1 MSWAFGFLLLAC
13 FAGIVAFGGFASGP
27 ATSVAWLLFAVFIV
41 LMIVKAVSRALRKDG
56 QT

>member
-13 FAGIVAFGGFASGP
+13 LAGIVAFGGVASEP
-27 ATSVAWLLFAVFIV
+27 VSWIAWIFFAVFIL
-41 LMIVKAVSRALRKDG
+41 LMIVKAVSRALRNDG